1 MKKNLTWVKAFGLMC
16 GLGAMVL
23 MGCGSDKTE
32 VTPINGGGSTPEP
45 EVNATAAVVSY
56 DMTAPATMMAT
67 LDKVGTQTLVRY
79 LDASG
84 TVQEEPFTGSFKK
97 TLEIPVTS
105 KGLEMAL
112 EVLLLPKTQE
122 DLLALGADQNLD
134 FTNMGSMKFY
144 LKYDDGTKSDE
155 FKAEEAGALKYSLM
169 KCTDAEKLATDF
181 TKYVDRFGGFPLFA
195 VSISYTKNSSGS
207 YFVSS
212 GAATF
217 WREHAYAK

>member
-56 DMTAPATMMAT
+56 DVTAPATMMAT

-122 DLLALGADQNLD
+122 DLKALGTDENLN
-134 FTNMGSMKFY
+134 FTDLASMKFY
-144 LKYDDGTKSDE
+144 LKYDDGTKSSE
-155 FKAEEAGALKYSLM
+155 FVAEDAGTLKYTLM
-169 KCTDAEKLATDF
+169 QCSDAEKLATDF
-181 TKYVDRFGGFPLFA
+181 TRYVDRFGGFPLFA
-195 VSISYTKNSSGS
+195 VSVTYQKNSAGS
-207 YFVSS
+207 YDVFN

-217 WREHAYAK
+217 WREHAYGK